1 MKVVKIHLSIYLSN
15 KSVNLSIYLEDKER
29 QQFLLP
35 FPYHE
40 AQISIKG
47 HFDLA
52 KMLEM
57 PEMRKS
63 NTRPIIQLK
72 DTLSSKKT

>member
-1 MKVVKIHLSIYLSN
+1 MKVVKTHLSIYLSN
-15 KSVNLSIYLEDKER
+15 KYINLSIYLEDKER

-40 AQISIKG
+40 AQIIIKG
-47 HFDLA
+47 QFDLT

-63 NTRPIIQLK
+63 NTRPIIQPK